1 MPFQVLNPMAQM
13 QIGAE
18 RQRQNELA
26 RRQEIDRMRAEEQ
39 ANALRNYLQSADLTT
54 QEAQNKLF
62 QFGQPGADIAQR
74 AATIA
79 KERRLEQKTAAE
91 MMAAEHERHIG
102 ALNDMYN
109 IVSSAEDP
117 ESYALA
123 RQLAAQRG
131 YDVSMIPEQ
140 YSPKFV
146 ATTRKAIMS
155 AAERATAEYRAAQL
169 KSEELNR
176 GLRAQEI
183 GLSERRADTEERR
196 LTLEETKASPEYQ
209 SIKLDAK
216 EQSKREAAF
225 PKAQAAYNTAT
236 REIDTLVEDLKALKA
251 HPGLANITG
260 GIEGRLP
267 SVGKKGTA
275 AQALLDKILAK
286 GQFRSL
292 QELRNASPT
301 GGAVGN
307 VSDAEG
313 KALRD
318 SFGALNQAQG
328 MEDFQNQID
337 RVISDLQ
344 YSKGNIKGAYDETY
358 AYRKPAEAAP
368 KAAPKAEK
376 RKTSGGTSYDV
387 LED

>member
-39 ANALRNYLQSADLTT
+39 ASALRNYLQSADLTT

-74 AATIA
+74 AATIG

-91 MMAAEHERHIG
+91 MAAAEHQQKIG
-102 ALNDMYN
+102 ALNDMLN

-155 AAERATAEYRAAQL
+155 AAERATADYRAAQL
-169 KSEELNR
+169 KGEELNR

-344 YSKGNIKGAYDETY
+344 YSKGNIKSAYDETY
-358 AYRKPAEAAP
+358 SYRKPAEAAP

>member
-39 ANALRNYLQSADLTT
+39 ASALRNYLQSADLTT

-74 AATIA
+74 AATIG

-91 MMAAEHERHIG
+91 MAAAEHQQKIG
-102 ALNDMYN
+102 ALNDMLN

-155 AAERATAEYRAAQL
+155 AAERATADYRAAQL
-169 KSEELNR
+169 KGEEQNR
-176 GLRAQEI
+176 SLRAQEI
-183 GLSERRADTEERR
+183 GLSARRAGTEERR
-196 LTLEETKASPEYQ
+196 LALEETKASPEYQ

-225 PKAQAAYNTAT
+225 PKAQAAYSTAT
-236 REIDTLVEDLKALKA
+236 REIDTLVEDLKALRA

-344 YSKGNIKGAYDETY
+344 YSKGNIKSAYDETY
-358 AYRKPAEAAP
+358 SYRKPAEAAP
-368 KAAPKAEK
+368 KAGE
-376 RKTSGGTSYDV
+376 RKTSGGTSYTI
-387 LED
+387 ED

>member
-1 MPFQVLNPMAQM
+1 MAELM
-13 QIGAE
+13 LPNFLGAYNQGVEARRQNALIQRQEME
-18 RQRQNELA
+18 RQRAE
-26 RRQEIDRMRAEEQ
+26 QEAS
-39 ANALRNYLQSADLTT
+39 ALRNYLQGADLSTP
-54 QEAQNKLF
+54 EAQNQLLR
-62 QFGQPGADIAQR
+62 FGAPGAEIAQR
-74 AATIA
+74 MATIG
-79 KERRLEQKTAAE
+79 KERRLEQKTSADMAAAE
-91 MMAAEHERHIG
+91 QKQKID
-102 ALNDMYN
+102 ALNDMFN
-109 IVSSAEDP
+109 IVSSAKDP
-117 ESYALA
+117 VSYAMA
-123 RQLAAQRG
+123 RQIAAQRG
-131 YDVSMIPEQ
+131 YDVSSIPEQ
-140 YSPKFV
+140 YDPKFV
-146 ATTRKAIMS
+146 ETARTSIMS
-155 AAERATAEYRAAQL
+155 AADRAMADYRAAQL
-169 KSEELNR
+169 KGEELNR

-225 PKAQAAYNTAT
+225 PKAQAAYSTAT
-236 REIDTLVEDLKALKA
+236 REIDTLVEDLKALRE

-358 AYRKPAEAAP
+358 SYRKPAEAAP

-376 RKTSGGTSYDV
+376 RKTSGGTSYTI
-387 LED
+387 EE